1 MWQMAKDVR
10 EAMHS
15 HQAGVPFPGLP
26 ELFHPAE
33 HMQYWENQ
41 DREMSGQQGE
51 TMRIEVDQAANLEG
65 WRDAIK
71 GIWQTISPAL
81 S

>member
-1 MWQMAKDVR
+1 MWQMAKDFR

-33 HMQYWENQ
+33 HMQY
-41 DREMSGQQGE
+41 
-51 TMRIEVDQAANLEG
+51 
-65 WRDAIK
+65 
-71 GIWQTISPAL
+71 
-81 S
+81 